1 MGNCGADKLE
11 LLDSDQKAREM
22 DRPTDG
28 WPSNGGKPQAR
39 QTMGRSGSGPVVVVV
54 LQYLGRLQM
63 NSFGFSN
70 LDDSPG
76 LAWNVYQ
83 PTKLILF
90 IIRWHDRTTLNR
102 TLANAT
108 LPLVMFNCPSLTQQ
122 TRWVIELPRGSKL
135 FTITHQGN
143 SLQDS

>member
-1 MGNCGADKLE
+1 MAQTNWNCWILTKKPE
-11 LLDSDQKAREM
+11 KWTDQR
-22 DRPTDG
+22 TDG
-28 WPSNGGKPQAR
+28 QVTEANPRPDR